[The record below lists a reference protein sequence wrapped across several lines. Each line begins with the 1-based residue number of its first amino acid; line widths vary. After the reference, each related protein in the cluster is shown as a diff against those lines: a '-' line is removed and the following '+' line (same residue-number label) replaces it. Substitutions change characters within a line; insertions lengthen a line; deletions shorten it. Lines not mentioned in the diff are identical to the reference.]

1 MEYGRL
7 ADEALEEHIY
17 DSYAM
22 RKFMGL
28 DFSEEGVPDATTL
41 LNFRHLLAEK
51 GLQKKIFEVVN
62 ELLEENGIYRI

>member
-1 MEYGRL
+1 
-7 ADEALEEHIY
+7 
-17 DSYAM
+17 M